1 MFLNT
6 QNSMELLV
14 RLVVGGTDGHLL
26 GGLLFAL
33 KKHKEQNQTHCE
45 SPGGTLDGQHRALD
59 GVDTPLDV
67 GAAHV
72 HGQLGADEALHDQ
85 GQGQGY
91 RQHGL

>member
-33 KKHKEQNQTHCE
+33 KKHKEQNLHPFGYIMQKKLINYTH
-45 SPGGTLDGQHRALD
+45 
-59 GVDTPLDV
+59 
-67 GAAHV
+67 
-72 HGQLGADEALHDQ
+72 
-85 GQGQGY
+85 
-91 RQHGL
+91 

>member
-33 KKHKEQNQTHCE
+33 KKHKEQNQTHCAV
-45 SPGGTLDGQHRALD
+45 SYTH
-59 GVDTPLDV
+59 LDV
-67 GAAHV
+67 YKRQGMARTAATVASPPHTIRAS
-72 HGQLGADEALHDQ
+72 QRAQ
-85 GQGQGY
+85 
-91 RQHGL
+91 